1 MKNKRTIAL
10 TGGHITPALALI
22 EALEQ
27 RDDISLVFIGRKHA
41 IEGSRTLSFEYQL
54 VREKGIRFVSITA
67 GRLQRHISW
76 QTIPSIFKIPIGY
89 IQAFIYCLTERPS
102 LIVSFGG
109 YVALPPA
116 IAGWLCRIP
125 VITHEQTLVAGLANR
140 IIARIA
146 KRVCVT
152 FPETLTQL
160 PKGKAVYTGLP
171 MREGLFTPPKKSPFD
186 LDREHYPM
194 IYVTGGGTGA
204 QSLNRLVFP
213 ILPTILRHHSII
225 HQVGDTSLAEAQ
237 KIRESLP
244 EDSKDR
250 YIVKSYIPIP
260 TLSWVLAHAALV
272 VGRSGAN
279 TVMELAALAK
289 VAVLVPLPWSGG
301 GEQQENA
308 AWLVQNGGAVV
319 LNQPEL
325 TPQILENKI
334 EATWANLRSFQKRAD
349 AFASQIP
356 RDGTKRFVRE
366 IEHIL
371 LATA

>member
-1 MKNKRTIAL
+1 MKNKRTVVI
-10 TGGHITPALALI
+10 TGGHITPAIAVTDALK
-22 EALEQ
+22 
-27 RDDISLVFIGRKHA
+27 DDVSVVFIGRKYA
-41 IEGSRTLSFEYQL
+41 MEGSRIPSFEYRL
-54 VREKGIRFVSITA
+54 MTKRGIRFIPITT
-67 GRLQRHISW
+67 GRLQRHMSW
-76 QTIPSIFKIPIGY
+76 KTIPSLVKIPVGC
-89 IQAFIYCLTERPS
+89 IQSLWYCLRERPS

-125 VITHEQTLVAGLANR
+125 VITHEQTLVAGLSNK

-171 MREGLFTPPKKSPFD
+171 IRAALFTPPKKSPFALD
-186 LDREHYPM
+186 LTHYPL
-194 IYVTGGGTGA
+194 IYITGGGTGA
-204 QSLNRLVFP
+204 RSLNRLLFP
-213 ILPTILRHHSII
+213 ILPALLRHHSIV
-225 HQVGDTSLAEAQ
+225 HQVGDTSLTEAQ

-244 EDSKDR
+244 DEYKDR
-250 YIVKSYIPIP
+250 YIVQSYILTT
-260 TLSWVLAHAALV
+260 TLSWVLSHAALV

-279 TVMELAALAK
+279 TVMELAALGK
-289 VAVLVPLPWSGG
+289 VALLVPLPWSGG

-308 AWLVQNGGAVV
+308 AWLARSGGAVV
-319 LNQPEL
+319 LKQAEL
-325 TPQILENKI
+325 TPQILEHTI
-334 EATWANLRSFQKRAD
+334 ETTWANLTSFQQRAD
-349 AFASQIP
+349 ACAQHIP

-371 LATA
+371 RPTP